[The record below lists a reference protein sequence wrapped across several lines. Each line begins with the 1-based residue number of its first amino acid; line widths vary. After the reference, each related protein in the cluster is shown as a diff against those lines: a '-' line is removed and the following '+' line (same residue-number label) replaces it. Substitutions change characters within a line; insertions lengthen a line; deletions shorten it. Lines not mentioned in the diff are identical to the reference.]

1 MPGTRTTIGAGVELD
16 QLQQAFGTGI
26 TARSLEATLFALIA
40 AFLLG
45 QLIAAVYVW
54 TYRGMSYTRSYVHA
68 IAIGAV
74 VACVIMLATSTNIA
88 AGIGVA
94 GSLSALRLRIA
105 LRDPRD
111 MIFIFAGMAAGIAC
125 GLYAFTIAIAG
136 TAVFCL
142 AIGALTLVEFGQRE
156 VFEGLLRFYAKP
168 DSQQE
173 AVINKLLVK
182 HAGRF
187 ALTTMREVRE
197 GAAIEYA
204 YHLRTRHPN
213 DRIELVRG
221 LEQLDGVNGVS
232 LHYQD
237 SAQEM

>member
-1 MPGTRTTIGAGVELD
+1 MNDLD
-16 QLQQAFGTGI
+16 QLQLMLSAGQSAVSFQA
-26 TARSLEATLFALIA
+26 ALFALIG

-45 QLIAAVYVW
+45 QAIAAVYVW

-74 VACVIMLATSTNIA
+74 VACMIMLATSTNIA

-111 MIFIFAGMAAGIAC
+111 MIFIFAGMAVGVAC
-125 GLYAFTIAIAG
+125 GLHAFTTAIAG
-136 TAVFCL
+136 TAMFCV
-142 AIGALTLVEFGQRE
+142 AIGALTILEFGQRE

-168 DSQQE
+168 DPDTELAIGKILDQY
-173 AVINKLLVK
+173 
-182 HAGRF
+182 AGRF
-187 ALTTMREVRE
+187 ALTTMREVRQ
-197 GAAIEYA
+197 GASMEYA
-204 YHLRTRHPN
+204 YHLRTRKTG
-213 DRIELVRG
+213 DRLLLVRA
-221 LEQLDGVNGVS
+221 LEALEGIDGVT

-237 SAQEM
+237 SAQEL

>member
-1 MPGTRTTIGAGVELD
+1 LD
-16 QLQQAFGTGI
+16 LEQLQQVGFSG
-26 TARSLEATLFALIA
+26 ATQLSFQAALFALIG

-45 QLIAAVYVW
+45 QAIAAVYVW

-74 VACVIMLATSTNIA
+74 VACMIMLATSTNIA

-111 MIFIFAGMAAGIAC
+111 MIFIFAGMASGIAC
-125 GLYAFTIAIAG
+125 GLHAFTTAIAG
-136 TAVFCL
+136 TVMFCV
-142 AIGALTLVEFGQRE
+142 AIGALTLTEVGQRE
-156 VFEGLLRFYAKP
+156 IFEGLLRFYAKP
-168 DSQQE
+168 DPRTES
-173 AVINKLLVK
+173 AIAKLLAK

-187 ALTTMREVRE
+187 SLTTMREVRQ
-197 GAAIEYA
+197 GAAMEYA
-204 YHLRTRHPN
+204 YHLRTRTAN
-213 DRIELVRG
+213 DRLELVHG
-221 LEQLDGVNGVS
+221 LEALEGVDGVS

-237 SAQEM
+237 AAQEI

>member
-1 MPGTRTTIGAGVELD
+1 VSDLD
-16 QLQQAFGTGI
+16 QLQQLLSTQLGAVSFS
-26 TARSLEATLFALIA
+26 AALFALIA

-54 TYRGMSYTRSYVHA
+54 TYRGMSYTRSYVQT

-74 VACVIMLATSTNIA
+74 VACIIMLATSTNLA

-111 MIFIFAGMAAGIAC
+111 MIFIFAGMAVGIAC
-125 GLYAFTIAIAG
+125 GLHAFTTALAG
-136 TAVFCL
+136 TTMFCAAV
-142 AIGALTLVEFGQRE
+142 GALTLVEFGQRE
-156 VFEGLLRFYAKP
+156 VFEGLIRFYAKVDP
-168 DSQQE
+168 ATE
-173 AVINKLLVK
+173 LAVGRALSA

-187 ALTTMREVRE
+187 ALTTMREVRQ
-197 GAAIEYA
+197 GTAMEYA
-204 YHLRTRHPN
+204 YHLRTRRAG
-213 DRIELVRG
+213 DRLELVRA
-221 LEQLDGVNGVS
+221 LEAVEGVDGVT

-237 SAQEM
+237 AAQEL

>member
-1 MPGTRTTIGAGVELD
+1 MSQLD
-16 QLQQAFGTGI
+16 QLQQLLTAGSGTMSFQ
-26 TARSLEATLFALIA
+26 AALFALIA

-45 QLIAAVYVW
+45 QAIAAVYVW

-74 VACVIMLATSTNIA
+74 VACMIMLATSTNIA

-111 MIFIFAGMAAGIAC
+111 MIFIFAGMAVGITC
-125 GLYAFTIAIAG
+125 GLHAFTTALAG
-136 TAVFCL
+136 TAVFCV
-142 AIGALTLVEFGQRE
+142 AICSLTLVEFGQRE
-156 VFEGLLRFYAKP
+156 IFEGLLRFYAKP
-168 DSQQE
+168 DAQLEQSIAKILDQ
-173 AVINKLLVK
+173 

-187 ALTTMREVRE
+187 ALTTMREVRQ
-197 GAAIEYA
+197 GASMEYA
-204 YHLRTRHPN
+204 YHLRTRRAE
-213 DRIELVRG
+213 DRVNLVRA
-221 LEQLDGVNGVS
+221 LEALEGVDGVT

-237 SAQEM
+237 AAQEI

>member
-1 MPGTRTTIGAGVELD
+1 MPDLD
-16 QLQQAFGTGI
+16 QLQQLLSAGPGAMSFQ
-26 TARSLEATLFALIA
+26 AALFALIA

-45 QLIAAVYVW
+45 QAIAAVYVW

-74 VACVIMLATSTNIA
+74 VACMIMLATSTNIA

-111 MIFIFAGMAAGIAC
+111 MIFIFAGMAVGIAC
-125 GLYAFTIAIAG
+125 GLHAFTTALAG
-136 TAVFCL
+136 TAMFCV

-156 VFEGLLRFYAKP
+156 IFEGLLRFYAKP
-168 DSQQE
+168 DPNTESLIAKILDQY
-173 AVINKLLVK
+173 
-182 HAGRF
+182 AGRF
-187 ALTTMREVRE
+187 ALTTMREVRQ
-197 GAAIEYA
+197 GAAMEYA
-204 YHLRTRHPN
+204 YHLRTRRTD
-213 DRIELVRG
+213 DRVNLVRA
-221 LEQLDGVNGVS
+221 LEALEGVDGVT

-237 SAQEM
+237 SAQEL